1 MPRED
6 GQWKSGQSG
15 NPNGRPRKGNTL
27 NEILEK
33 DGKRLIDDEDGK
45 RRSRLKVLSRRL
57 WDLALS
63 KDITAIKYVCDRLG
77 GRPTEKVEVVGDEGG
92 PIGVVFLPEKV
103 TPEQWIK
110 NGNNGGSLESAAKT
124 GDSVKVSSG

>member
-33 DGKRLIDDEDGK
+33 DGKRLIDDDDGK

-77 GRPTEKVEVVGDEGG
+77 GRPTEQIKVTDDEGSPVG
-92 PIGVVFLPEKV
+92 IVFLPQRM
-103 TPEQWIK
+103 TPDEWMK
-110 NGNNGGSLESAAKT
+110 DGNRKGMESAAKAE
-124 GDSVKVSSG
+124 DSPGVSG